1 MTKLNMFVAL
11 NFVYLNSTLNRY
23 YTMSTR
29 VHNEFTR
36 MFARIVSK
44 NHDQEFHKILNV
56 LRIYSFR
63 GR

>member
-1 MTKLNMFVAL
+1 
-11 NFVYLNSTLNRY
+11 
-23 YTMSTR
+23 MSTR

-36 MFARIVSK
+36 MFVRIVSK